1 MVMSRVRFT
10 WLLTTVLAGAS
21 GCGPTTDSADAKKTS
36 IATDGGAAPLVRVTP
51 VKPQRKT
58 LVRRV
63 EQPGRIE
70 AFEETPMFAKVTG
83 YVSRI
88 NVDIGDQVTGPKFDE
103 KGKVVEAGQ
112 ILAELTIPELEED
125 LKQKQALVVQAAA
138 EAKQAEAAIKVAG
151 AMRTSARA
159 KVAEAQAAV
168 ERHQANFDRWKSE
181 LARITEL
188 SDKGAVTKKL
198 VDETENNFRAADASR
213 SEAAAKIRSAEA
225 GYAEAE
231 AQVEKAQSDL
241 DAAKAKQLVAQAE
254 EQRAAT
260 LLGYATIRAPYDG
273 TISARNIDTGH
284 LVHASTGSGGKPLF
298 VVVKSDVLRIFMDIP
313 EADAVLT
320 RDKAEVKIR
329 IPSSPGEAFT
339 GAVTRTAWV
348 IDSGTR
354 TLRAEIDLDNQ
365 HGRLRPGM
373 YVTADLKVAERPD
386 ALSLPK
392 TAIISGDGQTS
403 CLTIDAAGMIKK
415 TPIVT
420 GIRAGDDVEI
430 VSGLSGD
437 EQVIGVNPAA
447 FREGQQVEV
456 VQAAAKK

>member
-1 MVMSRVRFT
+1 MVLRQWIVVLS
-10 WLLTTVLAGAS
+10 VLAIHGIS
-21 GCGPTTDSADAKKTS
+21 GCGPTADSAAGKKES
-36 IATDGGAAPLVRVTP
+36 AATDAGGVPLVRVTP

-70 AFEETPMFAKVTG
+70 AFEETPLFAKVTG

-88 NVDIGDQVTGPKFDE
+88 HVDIGDRVAGPKIDE

-112 ILAELTIPELEED
+112 VLAELTIPELEEE
-125 LKQKQALVVQAAA
+125 LKQKQALVVQSAA
-138 EAKQAEAAIKVAG
+138 ESKQAEAAIKVADS
-151 AMRTSARA
+151 MRTSARA
-159 KVAEAQAAV
+159 RVAEAQAAV
-168 ERHQANFDRWKSE
+168 ERHQANYNRWKSE

-188 SDKGAVTKKL
+188 ADKGAVTKKL
-198 VDETENNFRAADASR
+198 VDESENNFRAADAAR

-225 GYAEAE
+225 GYSEAE
-231 AQVEKAQSDL
+231 ALVEKAHSDL
-241 DAAKAKQLVAQAE
+241 DAAKAKQLVAQAD

-273 TISARNIDTGH
+273 TITERNIDTGH
-284 LVHASTGSGGKPLF
+284 LVYAATGTGGKPLF
-298 VVVKSDVLRIFMDIP
+298 VVVTSDVLRIFMDVP

-320 RDKAEVKIR
+320 KEKAEVKIR

-339 GAVTRTAWV
+339 GTITRTAWV
-348 IDSGTR
+348 LDAGTR

-386 ALSLPK
+386 AWALPK
-392 TAIISGDGQTS
+392 TAIISSDGQNA
-403 CLTIDAAGMIKK
+403 CLTIDSSGMIKK

-430 VSGLSGD
+430 VSGLTGD

-456 VQAAAKK
+456 VPPAAKK